1 LALVYGGN
9 LRDRAGYS
17 NEVSAAVATCVFD
30 ELLVALVLEDAIVV
44 VVEVELV
51 VDDSPAAKATTDDEA
66 VLINATANTNL
77 ENNFICVFRL
87 SLFANLV

>member
-9 LRDRAGYS
+9 LRDLAGYS

-30 ELLVALVLEDAIVV
+30 ELLVALVLDDAIVV

-51 VDDSPAAKATTDDEA
+51 VDDSPEARTIEEQHRTTEIET
-66 VLINATANTNL
+66 VNMRTNEPL
-77 ENNFICVFRL
+77 ENNFICVF
-87 SLFANLV
+87 